1 VLDMSLEAQTLQ
13 PGESARV
20 WRYSEPLSPK
30 WVCAVKKTVMERRAR
45 LQRDSLDLGRFF
57 IASDAG
63 TSRRHSSAEPCPALP
78 LQDDQLLPQHRDLS
92 LEPRLDLNG
101 ETKIA
106 GTN

>member
-1 VLDMSLEAQTLQ
+1 M
-13 PGESARV
+13 
-20 WRYSEPLSPK
+20 SPK